1 MYVCENGV
9 MSHFAEELRSQPEL
23 WRRAARLAQNGTPL
37 PAVGERVALI
47 GCGTSLYVAQ
57 AIARFREAQG
67 LGETDAFPAS
77 EFPANRAYD
86 TLVAVSRSGTTTEV
100 VRAVASV
107 SPHTRVVVVTAT
119 EDSPLARAA
128 SDLIVL
134 SFADE
139 ESIVQTRFATST
151 LALILASLGWD
162 IETSAEQA
170 VAQLSTGAPP
180 VAEDTLQFVF
190 LGRGMAAAIASEAA
204 LKMREVLGAWTEA
217 YPTMEFRHGPISA
230 LTERSLVWVLDHE
243 EPSIDEQIERTGARL
258 FRPEGDPLVELVR
271 VHLVAEHL
279 ASVRGVDVDQPR
291 FLTRSVVL

>member
-1 MYVCENGV
+1 
-9 MSHFAEELRSQPEL
+9 MSHFSEELRSQPEF
-23 WRRAARLAQNGTPL
+23 WRRAARLARDGTPL

-57 AIARFREAQG
+57 AVARYREIQG

-107 SPHTRVVVVTAT
+107 SPQTRVVVVTAT

-128 SDLIVL
+128 SDLILL

-170 VAQLSTGAPP
+170 VAQLATGAPR

-271 VHLVAEHL
+271 IHLVAEHL
-279 ASVRGVDVDQPR
+279 ASVRGIDVDRPR

>member
-1 MYVCENGV
+1 
-9 MSHFAEELRSQPEL
+9 MSHFAEELRSQPES
-23 WRRAARLAQNGTPL
+23 WRRAARLARDGAPL

-57 AIARFREAQG
+57 AVARYREAQG

-151 LALILASLGWD
+151 LALFLASLGWD

-170 VAQLSTGAPP
+170 VAQLSTGAPR

-243 EPSIDEQIERTGARL
+243 EPSIDGQIERTGARL
-258 FRPEGDPLVELVR
+258 IRPEGDPLVELVR
-271 VHLVAEHL
+271 VHLVAERL

>member
-1 MYVCENGV
+1 
-9 MSHFAEELRSQPEL
+9 MSHFSEELRSQPEF
-23 WRRAARLAQNGTPL
+23 WRRAARLARDGTPL

-57 AIARFREAQG
+57 AVARYREAQG

-77 EFPANRAYD
+77 EFPAHRAYD

-107 SPHTRVVVVTAT
+107 SPQTRVVVVTAT

-128 SDLIVL
+128 SDLILL

-151 LALILASLGWD
+151 LALILTSLGWD

-170 VAQLSTGAPP
+170 VAQLAIGAPR

-271 VHLVAEHL
+271 IHLVAEHL
-279 ASVRGVDVDQPR
+279 ASVRGIDVDRPR

>member
-23 WRRAARLAQNGTPL
+23 WRRAARLARDGTPL

-57 AIARFREAQG
+57 AVARYREIQG

-128 SDLIVL
+128 NDLILL

-170 VAQLSTGAPP
+170 VAQLATGAPR

-279 ASVRGVDVDQPR
+279 ASVRGIDVDRPR

>member
-1 MYVCENGV
+1 

-23 WRRAARLAQNGTPL
+23 WRRAARLARDGTPL

-57 AIARFREAQG
+57 AVARYREIQG

-128 SDLIVL
+128 NDLILL

-170 VAQLSTGAPP
+170 VAQLATGAPR

-279 ASVRGVDVDQPR
+279 ASVRGIDVDRPR

>member
-1 MYVCENGV
+1 

-23 WRRAARLAQNGTPL
+23 WRRAARLARDGTPL

-57 AIARFREAQG
+57 AVARYREAQG

-128 SDLIVL
+128 SDLILL

-151 LALILASLGWD
+151 LALILTSLGWD
-162 IETSAEQA
+162 IETSAEHA
-170 VAQLSTGAPP
+170 GAQLSIGAPR

-279 ASVRGVDVDQPR
+279 ASVRGIDVDRPR

>member
-1 MYVCENGV
+1 MTY
-9 MSHFAEELRSQPEL
+9 FAEELRSQPEL
-23 WRRAARLAQNGTPL
+23 WRHAARLARAGTPL
-37 PAVGERVALI
+37 PAAGERVAII

-77 EFPANRAYD
+77 EFPGDRAYD

-107 SPHTRVVVVTAT
+107 SPHTRVVVITAS
-119 EDSPLARAA
+119 EDSPLARAT
-128 SDLIVL
+128 SDRIVL

-139 ESIVQTRFATST
+139 KSVVQTRFATST
-151 LALILASLGWD
+151 LALILTSLGWD
-162 IETSAEQA
+162 IEPSAEQA
-170 VAQLSTGAPP
+170 IAQLSTGAPH

-190 LGRGMAAAIASEAA
+190 LGRGMAAAIANEAA
-204 LKMREVLGAWTEA
+204 LKMREILGAWTEA

-230 LTERSLVWVLDHE
+230 LTDRSLVWILDHE
-243 EPSIDEQIERTGARL
+243 EPGIDEQIKRTGAHL
-258 FRPEGDPLVELVR
+258 LRPEGDPLVELVR

-279 ASVRGVDVDQPR
+279 ATIRGVDVDQPR